1 MNEAVIYNAQLVL
14 ADRVTSGI
22 VMFDEGGIV
31 DITEDVDDLDSSLFT
46 GSGSQAF
53 DAEGAYLLPGLIE
66 IHTDALEWHLRPRPQ
81 SMWPAAAAVVGH
93 DAVLAASGITT
104 VLDSLCIGDLGGD
117 GFRADVLQSAL
128 EAIEFAQRSGAF
140 RIDHFLHLR
149 CEVADPRTPALF
161 DKEVTRSIVRLVSLM
176 DHTPG
181 VRQYRD
187 MDIYRGAM
195 MANDAGSGS
204 AAASERMNSRIAML
218 QARRAEFSLPNW
230 KYIAAVACEMG
241 IALASHD
248 DATVEDIALAV
259 ASGVSIS
266 EFPTTMEAAAAA
278 HQAGLLTAAGAPNV
292 VRGGSH
298 SGNVKASDL
307 ARSGLLDMLTS
318 DYVPYSLLHAPFLL
332 AEQGVVALH
341 EAIDM
346 VTGAPAA
353 AVGLTDRGSLEPG
366 KRADIVMVRLAGG
379 VPSVQGVWSAGRRV
393 S

>member
-1 MNEAVIYNAQLVL
+1 MNETVIYNAQVVL
-14 ADRVTSGI
+14 RDRVTSGI

-31 DITEDVDDLDSSLFT
+31 DITEDVADLDSSLFVEA
-46 GSGSQAF
+46 GSVSI
-53 DAEGAYLLPGLIE
+53 DAKGAYLLPGLIE

-81 SMWPAAAAVVGH
+81 SLWPAAAAVVGH

-117 GFRADVLQSAL
+117 GFRADVLLSAL
-128 EAIEFAQRSGAF
+128 EAIELGQRAGAF
-140 RIDHFLHLR
+140 RSDHFLHLR
-149 CEVADPRTPALF
+149 CEVADPRTPELF
-161 DKEVTRSIVRLVSLM
+161 DREVTRNMVRLVSLM

-187 MDIYRGAM
+187 MDVYRGAM
-195 MANDAGSGS
+195 MADDASSGS
-204 AAASERMNSRIAML
+204 AAAFDRMNSRIAML

-230 KYIAAVACEMG
+230 KHIAAVACDMG

-248 DATVEDIALAV
+248 DATAEDIALAV

-266 EFPTTMEAAAAA
+266 EFPTTLEAASAA

-298 SGNVKASDL
+298 SGNVRAADL
-307 ARSGLLDMLTS
+307 AGHGVLDMLTS

-353 AVGLTDRGSLEPG
+353 AVGLNDRGSLEAG
-366 KRADIVMVRLAGG
+366 KRADLAMVRLAGG
-379 VPSVQGVWSAGRRV
+379 VPSVLGVWSAGRRV